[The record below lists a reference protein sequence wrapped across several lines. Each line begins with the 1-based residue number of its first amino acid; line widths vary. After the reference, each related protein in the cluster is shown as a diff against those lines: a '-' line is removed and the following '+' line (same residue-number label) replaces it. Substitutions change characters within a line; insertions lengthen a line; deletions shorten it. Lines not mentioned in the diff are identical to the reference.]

1 MARNSLLTTFAPV
14 MKQRWKHIRLKSVA
28 LLLVT
33 VIAMLTFNQ
42 SVNLHTHKL
51 ADGTIVSHAHPY
63 NKTSDS
69 CPVKNHHHT
78 LTGLLILNHFKIIFL
93 SIFIAIAL
101 LRTPKLVIRNTQEEL
116 HFEPHYIHYTFG
128 RAPPFLCQ
136 TQFD

>member
-1 MARNSLLTTFAPV
+1 MVSNGLLITFAPA

-28 LLLVT
+28 LLLVA

-42 SVNLHTHKL
+42 SVNLHSHKL

-69 CPVKNHHHT
+69 GPVKNHHHT

-93 SIFIAIAL
+93 SLFITIAL
-101 LRTPKLVIRNTQEEL
+101 LRTANLVIRDTEEEL
-116 HFEPHYIHYTFG
+116 HFEPHYIHYAPG
-128 RAPPFLCQ
+128 RAPPIFELSSI
-136 TQFD
+136 